1 MTTAPWLD
9 ASKSTDERVEL
20 LLAEMT
26 LPEKVG
32 QMLQL
37 NAQEDLEDI
46 VVTRFAGSIL
56 HTSPDRLPMAH
67 ELTQRT
73 RLKIPLLVADDCIHG
88 YSFWPGATILPTQ
101 LAMACSW
108 DPDLVERGARMTALE
123 VAPTGIHWT
132 FSPVLCIARELRW
145 GRVNET
151 FGEDPHLLGVL
162 GTAMV
167 NGYQGEGL
175 HDPDAILACAKHFAG
190 YSETIGG
197 RDASEAEISRRK
209 LRSWFLPPFEAVAK
223 AGCRSFMLGY
233 SAVDGTPITAN
244 DWVLNDV
251 LREEWGFTGT
261 LVTDWD
267 NVGQLVRTQKVA
279 ADIAEAA
286 AIALRCANDFIMT
299 TPTFFEGAQQ
309 AVERGLVDES
319 LIDAAVR
326 RVLALKFDM
335 GLFEDPR
342 HPDEQVIRERI
353 GVEEHRQISLEQ
365 SRRGIV
371 LLTNDGVLPLAPNP
385 DESKTLAVIGPNA
398 DDVQSQLGD
407 WAGASGQVEWMND
420 YDARPL
426 TTTVLSGM
434 QEVAPEG
441 WAVEYEK
448 GCGIGHIPSVAE
460 LGADGQPEYGDFVEE
475 PAEDRDI
482 ERAVEL
488 ARRSEVAIVVVGDNV
503 ALTGEMRSTATL
515 ELMGGQKQL
524 LDEVIATGTPVV
536 VVVVSGKPL
545 VLPESVDEAAAVVQA
560 FNPGMHGGQAIAELV
575 FGECEPSGRL
585 PISIPRHVGQQPCFY
600 NAIRGQHGVRY
611 VDLDFEPRHVF
622 GEGLAYTTFE
632 YGQPHLEAT
641 EVDAEDTLRVE
652 VEVTNTGQRRGR
664 ETVQVYVRDLVTSV
678 TWADKELKA
687 FTQVDLE
694 AGESRTVNIELPVSR
709 CSIVDSEERR
719 VVEAG
724 DFELLVGYSSKD
736 ADLQSVAFTVR

>member
-37 NAQEDLEDI
+37 NAQDDLEDI

-342 HPDEQVIRERI
+342 HPDEQVIKERI

-398 DDVQSQLGD
+398 DDVQAQLGD

-441 WAVEYEK
+441 WVVEYEK
-448 GCGIGHIPSVAE
+448 GCGIGHIPSVAD
-460 LGADGQPEYGDFVEE
+460 LGADGQPEYGDFIEE

-515 ELMGGQKQL
+515 ELMGGQKRL

-560 FNPGMHGGQAIAELV
+560 FNPGMHGGQAIAELM
-575 FGECEPSGRL
+575 FGEYEPSGRL